1 MPPLSFVSPE
11 LEEYATAH
19 SVSEP
24 PHLAALAA
32 RTREQLGPRSM
43 MMVGPLEGA
52 FLAQLVRLSGATSV
66 LEIGTFTG
74 YSSLWMAEALP
85 PDGRIVTCDVSAEH
99 VAIAR
104 DAIAASDHSDRIDV
118 RLGPAIETIA
128 TLSGPFDLV
137 FIDADKSGYDAY
149 YEAVLPKL
157 SPRGVILVDNV
168 LWRGEVLRG
177 TSEDADTAALIAFN
191 DKVRDDPR
199 VDAVMLPIRDG
210 ITMILPT
217 S

>member
-1 MPPLSFVSPE
+1 
-11 LEEYATAH
+11 
-19 SVSEP
+19 
-24 PHLAALAA
+24 
-32 RTREQLGPRSM
+32 

-52 FLAQLVRLSGATSV
+52 LLAQLVRLTGASSI

-74 YSSLWMAEALP
+74 YSSLWMAGALP
-85 PDGRIVTCDVSAEH
+85 AGGRIITCDVSAEH

-104 DAIAASDHSDRIDV
+104 DAIEASGCRDRIDV

-128 TLSGPFDLV
+128 SLSGPFDLV

-177 TSEDADTAALIAFN
+177 ASDDADTAALIAFN
-191 DKVRDDPR
+191 DKVRDDAR
-199 VDAVMLPIRDG
+199 VSAVMLPIRDG
-210 ITMILPT
+210 ITMIVPNR
-217 S
+217 